1 MQHFTRNHKGLAVVG
16 VVGVLLSI
24 AIGLVIGITILQN
37 FLTSFAYNTEAGSS
51 ALTNSTNATL
61 TSLTTNIWTAFNLA
75 SILPLIIIA
84 AVMIGAVRMF
94 GGGEGE

>member
-1 MQHFTRNHKGLAVVG
+1 MRRFNKKGLAVVG
-16 VVGVLLSI
+16 VVGVLLTI
-24 AIGLVIGITILQN
+24 AIGLVVGIVVLNSFLGGISQAGWSTAANTTI
-37 FLTSFAYNTEAGSS
+37 
-51 ALTNSTNATL
+51 ST
-61 TSLTTNIWTAFNLA
+61 LTTNIWTAFNLA